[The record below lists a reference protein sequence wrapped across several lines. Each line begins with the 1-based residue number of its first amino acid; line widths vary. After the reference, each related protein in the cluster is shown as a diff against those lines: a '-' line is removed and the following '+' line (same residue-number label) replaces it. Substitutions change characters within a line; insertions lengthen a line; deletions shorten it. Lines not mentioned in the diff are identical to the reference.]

1 MSSVYIHIPFCKQ
14 ACHYCNFHFSTSLK
28 YKDEMIE
35 AIIGDINLNHDFLK
49 EKQLVSIYFGGGT
62 PSLLSKEDI
71 EKILLALSQYYTW
84 NPEIEITLEANPD
97 DLNPTK
103 LQAYKEAGINRL
115 SIGIQSFHDDDLRYM
130 NRAHDSQMAKNAL
143 ALIKE
148 AGFSNITADLIY
160 GTPSMSDDV
169 WKSNIETLLAFD
181 IPHISSYALTV
192 EPGTALNHFI
202 RFKSWEEPDDE
213 QTIRQYELLIDRLEE
228 AGYRHYEISNF
239 ARPGWEAVHNSR
251 YWERAPFLGVGPS
264 AHGFDG
270 EKIRRWNIAN
280 NAKYIKQI
288 KAGND
293 AYEYEILSDKDAY
306 NEYIMTGWRLSR
318 GIDVAY
324 IKTRFPERY
333 NEFLQLTKRHL
344 SAGLIQRND
353 ENNLILTRQGKFL
366 ADKIASDYFS
376 I

>member
-1 MSSVYIHIPFCKQ
+1 
-14 ACHYCNFHFSTSLK
+14 
-28 YKDEMIE
+28 MIE

-71 EKILLALSQYYTW
+71 DKILLALSQYYTW

-130 NRAHDSQMAKNAL
+130 NRAHDSQMAENAL

-228 AGYRHYEISNF
+228 TGYRHYEISNF

>member
-1 MSSVYIHIPFCKQ
+1 
-14 ACHYCNFHFSTSLK
+14 
-28 YKDEMIE
+28 MIE

-62 PSLLSKEDI
+62 PSLLSKADI

-130 NRAHDSQMAKNAL
+130 NRAHDSQMAENAL

-293 AYEYEILSDKDAY
+293 AYEYECLSDKDAY

-324 IKTRFPERY
+324 IKNRFPGRY